1 MEEIYIYLHEVP
13 LCVGSHGVRQ
23 VALWISIRPRISF
36 YALVKTLISTQN
48 PTAVQTCK
56 IGGGG
61 GGEYTGT
68 SFFHEIKRS
77 ANVPVV
83 IILHC
88 SVYSIIEAFFYL
100 ITEEAAPGKAN
111 KILFIWL
118 DTFLSQSTCLG

>member
-1 MEEIYIYLHEVP
+1 MEDIYIYLHEVP

-61 GGEYTGT
+61 GGSTQGPH
-68 SFFHEIKRS
+68 FFMKLRDQQMS
-77 ANVPVV
+77 P
-83 IILHC
+83 
-88 SVYSIIEAFFYL
+88 
-100 ITEEAAPGKAN
+100 
-111 KILFIWL
+111 
-118 DTFLSQSTCLG
+118 

>member
-1 MEEIYIYLHEVP
+1 M
-13 LCVGSHGVRQ
+13 
-23 VALWISIRPRISF
+23 ALWISIRPRISF

-56 IGGGG
+56 IGGGE
-61 GGEYTGT
+61 EYTGT

-88 SVYSIIEAFFYL
+88 PVYSIIEALFYL

>member
-1 MEEIYIYLHEVP
+1 M
-13 LCVGSHGVRQ
+13 
-23 VALWISIRPRISF
+23 ALWISIRPRISF

-56 IGGGG
+56 IGGVGGGG

-68 SFFHEIKRS
+68 SFCHEIKRS

-111 KILFIWL
+111 KILFIRL
-118 DTFLSQSTCLG
+118 DTFLSQSTYLG